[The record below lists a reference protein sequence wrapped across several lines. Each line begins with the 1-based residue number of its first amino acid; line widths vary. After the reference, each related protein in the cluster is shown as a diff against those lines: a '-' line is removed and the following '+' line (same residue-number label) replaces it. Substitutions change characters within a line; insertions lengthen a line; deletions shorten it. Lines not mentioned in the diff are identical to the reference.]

1 MLFEVWGLWAEETSA
16 GLHVTP
22 DSWTGQTHELHKELN
37 PEPYIQRGN
46 GAVKCSYAGRVGHRV
61 NEVIVEAFPF
71 SSTTPLPFP
80 CLGPDH
86 LNTTDR
92 GGGYPK
98 NNQREDLSRHE
109 SACWRSRFEFEGW
122 VWEIKSVQMLKVP
135 PRRKYWIVERPGCTQ
150 AGRWLLFPPC

>member
-61 NEVIVEAFPF
+61 NEVIVEVFPF

-92 GGGYPK
+92 GGGGILKITRGKTWADTRAPAGGAA
-98 NNQREDLSRHE
+98 LSLKG
-109 SACWRSRFEFEGW
+109 EF
-122 VWEIKSVQMLKVP
+122 
-135 PRRKYWIVERPGCTQ
+135 
-150 AGRWLLFPPC
+150 GR